1 MIYIGKVRPSIM
13 EPPIDKSIIQFFS
26 EYNPIFSEYNPIEVV
41 VPDDPEEQKKLKT
54 MGIDGFIAGE
64 MKTAHQRQF
73 LQVRGGKFIGK

>member
-13 EPPIDKSIIQFFS
+13 EPPVEQGIIQFFS
-26 EYNPIFSEYNPIEVV
+26 EYNPIDVV
-41 VPDDPEEQKKLKT
+41 VPDDPEKQKELKT
-54 MGIDGFIAGE
+54 IRLDGFIVGE

>member
-26 EYNPIFSEYNPIEVV
+26 EYTPIKVDVS
-41 VPDDPEEQKKLKT
+41 DDPEEQKKLKT

-64 MKTAHQRQF
+64 MKMAHQRQF
-73 LQVRGGKFIGK
+73 LRVRGGKFIGK

>member
-13 EPPIDKSIIQFFS
+13 ESPVEQSIIQFFS
-26 EYNPIFSEYNPIEVV
+26 EYNPIDVV

-54 MGIDGFIAGE
+54 MGIDGFIVGE

>member
-1 MIYIGKVRPSIM
+1 M

-26 EYNPIFSEYNPIEVV
+26 EY
-41 VPDDPEEQKKLKT
+41 VPLQVIVSDDPEAPKNLKT
-54 MGIDGFIAGE
+54 MGIAGFTAGE

>member
-13 EPPIDKSIIQFFS
+13 EPPVEQSIIQFFS
-26 EYNPIFSEYNPIEVV
+26 EYNPIDVV

-54 MGIDGFIAGE
+54 MGIDGFIVGE

>member
-13 EPPIDKSIIQFFS
+13 EPPVEQSIIQFFS
-26 EYNPIFSEYNPIEVV
+26 EYNPIDVV
-41 VPDDPEEQKKLKT
+41 VPDDPEKQKELKT
-54 MGIDGFIAGE
+54 IRLDGFIVGE

>member
-13 EPPIDKSIIQFFS
+13 EPPVDQSIIQF
-26 EYNPIFSEYNPIEVV
+26 FSEYNPIEVV
-41 VPDDPEEQKKLKT
+41 VPDDPEKQKELKT
-54 MGIDGFIAGE
+54 IRLDGFIVGE